1 MEYVIYILRVTAV
14 ILLDAVMLAM
24 FLRAVCSWFM
34 AEGRLIDFLY
44 MITEPFILPVR
55 MLLDRFGL
63 FQNLPVDLSFF
74 ITYLLLS
81 VISAIL
87 M

>member
-1 MEYVIYILRVTAV
+1 MDYLIYVLRVTAV
-14 ILLDAVMLAM
+14 VLLDTVMLAM
-24 FLRAVCSWFM
+24 FFRAICSWFM

-55 MLLDRFGL
+55 MLLDRFEL
-63 FQNLPVDLSFF
+63 FQSLPIDLSFF

-81 VISAIL
+81 IISAVL